1 MAAGSYI
8 CSDRGYLCFNLTILG
23 ATAGVTVGAV
33 ITVGVVGAAVAALVV
48 FLVAR
53 QRRRWA

>member
-8 CSDRGYLCFNLTILG
+8 RRVTEATCFNLTILG

-53 QRRRWA
+53 QRRRWG